1 METRCFLEKITQPE
15 SFYTT
20 AGRDGRDKYQGFAY
34 DVKKTSSG
42 LSSNNFFP
50 NSYDS
55 WQESLVSKK
64 NISFDILLQD
74 L

>member
-34 DVKKTSSG
+34 DVKK
-42 LSSNNFFP
+42 NFLRTFIEQFF
-50 NSYDS
+50 S
-55 WQESLVSKK
+55 
-64 NISFDILLQD
+64 
-74 L
+74 